1 MGSTQHLQ
9 TIDDS
14 HPHSAV
20 THGTYSQAL
29 IDAIKAHVAVI
40 DRDGNIRAVN
50 RAWVAFAR
58 ANGAADL
65 KSTGIGANYLK
76 MLSNAMDTDPT
87 AGNVYE
93 GILAVLRRRRE
104 SFMIEYPCHTP
115 EAQHWFRMEAR
126 PLHLEDGGALL
137 VHHDITDLHT
147 VQMERESLI
156 GELSARNKAL
166 EEEQT
171 ILQQELSLLETQAR
185 GHSTDITAHL
195 YGAGPLRRLAPR
207 AFQELIADYGELIP
221 KALEARAYRVQTDLS
236 VPLQAIAE
244 RVGSL
249 NGGPRDMI
257 DMHREVISR
266 KLTSVRGVKAQALA
280 DEARMM
286 LIKLLCYLAA
296 YYRRFAVGNR
306 QCRVFRAKR
315 EERSFT

>member
-1 MGSTQHLQ
+1 MGSPQHLQ
-9 TIDDS
+9 TIVDDHS
-14 HPHSAV
+14 LSAV
-20 THGTYSQAL
+20 SPDSPSQAV

-50 RAWVAFAR
+50 RAWKAFAR

-76 MLSNAMDTDPT
+76 VLHDAMATDHT

-93 GILAVLRRRRE
+93 GILAVLQRRLQ
-104 SFMIEYPCHTP
+104 SYMIEYPCHTP

-126 PLHLEDGGALL
+126 PLRLEDGGALL
-137 VHHDITDLHT
+137 VHHDVTDLYNA
-147 VQMERESLI
+147 QMERESLI
-156 GELSARNKAL
+156 AELSVRNKVL

-185 GHSTDITAHL
+185 GHVTDITAHL
-195 YGAGPLRRLAPR
+195 YGAGPLRHLAPQ
-207 AFQELIADYGELIP
+207 AFEELIADYAELIP
-221 KALEARAYRVQTDLS
+221 KALEARAYRNQKDLS
-236 VPLQAIAE
+236 APLQAIAE

-249 NGGPRDMI
+249 NGGPRDMV
-257 DMHREVISR
+257 DMHREVLSR
-266 KLTSVRGVKAQALA
+266 QLTSVTGVKAQALA

-296 YYRRFAVGNR
+296 YYRRFAVAN
-306 QCRVFRAKR
+306 
-315 EERSFT
+315 